1 MGKRANG
8 EGTIYYDQSRSCW
21 RGEISDES
29 GRKRKITAKTKKD
42 AAAKLNVLKSEIADG
57 RLVAQRMSVNQLS
70 ETWVKKVH
78 DAKALAPATRA
89 NNKWA
94 IGVIQTHIGSI
105 QISKLSPDRIEAL
118 FEKLVLKGYGFQS
131 LNKIRNM
138 LSQMMAFA
146 ERRNYV
152 LKNPVPLTHIP
163 ANATKTREKRAMSAE
178 QAKTFLK
185 DSQQHPMDLL
195 FTTML
200 YLGLR
205 PSEACALTWS
215 SIDFDNQTISVTRCI
230 RKENGVNY
238 LSDQLKTR
246 KARRSLSASPSLLKL
261 LKEHQ
266 KTQADQ
272 RSFYGDLWP
281 KEFSDVVFLSATGTL
296 IDGSNLR
303 RKLKKITGNIGLGNW
318 CPNELRHTNI
328 TLMSDAGI
336 SAEQVADH
344 AGHTST
350 RMVET
355 VYRHKLTN
363 TNDAARRGLNNLG
376 FE

>member
-1 MGKRANG
+1 
-8 EGTIYYDQSRSCW
+8 
-21 RGEISDES
+21 
-29 GRKRKITAKTKKD
+29 
-42 AAAKLNVLKSEIADG
+42 
-57 RLVAQRMSVNQLS
+57 
-70 ETWVKKVH
+70 
-78 DAKALAPATRA
+78 
-89 NNKWA
+89 
-94 IGVIQTHIGSI
+94 
-105 QISKLSPDRIEAL
+105 
-118 FEKLVLKGYGFQS
+118 
-131 LNKIRNM
+131 M

-163 ANATKTREKRAMSAE
+163 ANATKTREKRAMTAE
-178 QAKTFLK
+178 QAKTFLE
-185 DSQQHPMDLL
+185 DSQQQPMDLL

-215 SIDFDNQTISVTRCI
+215 SIDFENQTISVTRCI

-261 LKEHQ
+261 LEEHQ
-266 KTQADQ
+266 KTQAEQ
-272 RSFYGDLWP
+272 REFYGDLWP
-281 KEFSDVVFLSATGTL
+281 KEFSDVVFLSAAGTL

-363 TNDAARRGLNNLG
+363 TNDAARRGLSNLG
-376 FE
+376 IE